1 MNAQPA
7 SGKPSARLAQHST
20 FNARR
25 TKRHRA
31 KSLRKSGTEETLSIH
46 PRIPKKGKASVRS
59 SSFESAA
66 LLW

>member
-7 SGKPSARLAQHST
+7 SGKPSAGLAQHST
-20 FNARR
+20 FKGR

-31 KSLRKSGTEETLSIH
+31 KSLRKSGTEETLSTH
-46 PRIPKKGKASVRS
+46 PRILKKGKASVRS